1 MWREIRQTLKL
12 GWPIVLVN
20 LSQMILG
27 VIDSAMVGA
36 IHSSQLA
43 AAAFVNNLIS
53 IPLILGAGLATA
65 VSPLV
70 AAALGQGD
78 TDKPLRILFNALI
91 IAALISLTLATAIH
105 LGIDLVFYFGQDQIV
120 AELAQPYLLWMSW
133 GIVPMVLFMT
143 MKQFAD
149 GLEQPRIPMYLALAA
164 IPINVALNYAFIY
177 GEWGAPRMELEGAG
191 VGTLF
196 SRLII
201 MLSIGLLILRGKTFA
216 RYRQRLKQQLRL
228 RFDRMRDVIRL
239 GIPASLQYGMESAAF
254 AVSGI
259 MAGWLGYVQ
268 QAAHQIAIS
277 IVATTFMV
285 AMGVSAAGSIRIGNA
300 YGRRD
305 WGHARHIGFST
316 LFMGVFYGLFC
327 AGLFVGGRNQL
338 PLLFNDETAVLGY
351 AASLL
356 FVAAVFQISDSVQAI
371 GVGLLRGLQD
381 VRVPTVFVLLA
392 YWVIGLPSGY
402 YLAFNLGL
410 EVVGIWIGLLLGLSA
425 SATLLSLRFNRITGR
440 VRRPLRP

>member
-239 GIPASLQYGMESAAF
+239 GIPASLQYGME
-254 AVSGI
+254 
-259 MAGWLGYVQ
+259 
-268 QAAHQIAIS
+268 
-277 IVATTFMV
+277 
-285 AMGVSAAGSIRIGNA
+285 
-300 YGRRD
+300 
-305 WGHARHIGFST
+305 
-316 LFMGVFYGLFC
+316 
-327 AGLFVGGRNQL
+327 
-338 PLLFNDETAVLGY
+338 
-351 AASLL
+351 
-356 FVAAVFQISDSVQAI
+356 
-371 GVGLLRGLQD
+371 
-381 VRVPTVFVLLA
+381 
-392 YWVIGLPSGY
+392 
-402 YLAFNLGL
+402 
-410 EVVGIWIGLLLGLSA
+410 
-425 SATLLSLRFNRITGR
+425 
-440 VRRPLRP
+440 